1 MIKAPNERQLKSV
14 SSALQNALLRNWD
27 TSQIT
32 NGIQRV
38 RANEI
43 GVVTEVYLSPG
54 LYASLC
60 HAKHGNRSRKPFRV
74 NGFRVSMW
82 RTHPK

>member
-14 SSALQNALLRNWD
+14 SNALQDVLLRNWD
-27 TSQIT
+27 TSQIV

-43 GVVTEVYLSPG
+43 GDVTEVFVSPG
-54 LYASLC
+54 LYATLC
-60 HAKHGNRSRKPFRV
+60 HQKHGNRSRKPFWV
-74 NGFRVSMW
+74 NGFRVLMW
-82 RTHPK
+82 RTQPK